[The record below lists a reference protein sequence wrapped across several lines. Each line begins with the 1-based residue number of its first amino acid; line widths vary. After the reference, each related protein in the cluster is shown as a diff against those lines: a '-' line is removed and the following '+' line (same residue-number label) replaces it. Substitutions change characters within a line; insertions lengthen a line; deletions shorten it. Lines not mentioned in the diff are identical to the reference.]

1 MMTPSETPIECSFE
15 LAAEVSSHDAYAPR
29 ELFISFFG
37 VIADALR
44 EIIGADWSPE
54 IDVAWHNL
62 LDEIEG
68 IVKQSES

>member
-1 MMTPSETPIECSFE
+1 MMTPSEIPIECSFE
-15 LAAEVSSHDAYAPR
+15 LTAEVSSHDAYTPR

-54 IDVAWHNL
+54 IDVAWLHL
-62 LDEIEG
+62 LDEIDG